1 VLRSAISPF
10 LTLIENL
17 MNSFNTIIVDN
28 NPEYRKKLSKI
39 LHRHPD
45 ISEVDQAG
53 VGSDAII
60 AILRNKPEVI
70 FLDLATTH
78 PDCLE
83 ILKEVWKHYKPH
95 VIFTKQKTQK
105 VPRSISACCLTKPY
119 EAKDVANALDIV
131 QQLGPGK
138 NQPGIE
144 KIISLLL
151 GEPEENLWL
160 DGIRS
165 LLVEEPNILGLI
177 PVECIAH
184 FRAWGEVVSLHTPE
198 KCYRIREDITSLEQ
212 KLDRSCMIRTSP
224 SDIINIHFLEKL
236 EKNIHGEYF
245 VRLST
250 GETVRWDPG
259 YRENIKRSLA
269 RVG

>member
-1 VLRSAISPF
+1 MTTI
-10 LTLIENL
+10 
-17 MNSFNTIIVDN
+17 NTIIVDN

-45 ISEVDQAG
+45 IGEVDQAG
-53 VGSDAII
+53 IGSEAII
-60 AILRNKPEVI
+60 SILRKKPEVI

-83 ILKEVWKHYKPH
+83 VLKEVWKHYKPH
-95 VIFTKQKTQK
+95 VIFTKPKSQK
-105 VPRSISACCLTKPY
+105 VPRSISSCCLTKPY
-119 EAKDVANALDIV
+119 EAEDIASALKIV
-131 QQLGPGK
+131 WQLGPGK

-144 KIISLLL
+144 KIISIIL

-165 LLVEEPNILGLI
+165 LLVEEPNILGLL
-177 PVECIAH
+177 PVENISH
-184 FRAWGEVVSLHTPE
+184 FHALGEVISLHTSE
-198 KCYRIREDITSLEQ
+198 KSYRIRENITALEQ
-212 KLDRSCMIRTSP
+212 KLDRSCMIRTSE
-224 SDIINIHFLEKL
+224 SDIININFLERL
-236 EKNIHGEYF
+236 EKNIAGEYI

-250 GETVRWDPG
+250 GATVRWDHG